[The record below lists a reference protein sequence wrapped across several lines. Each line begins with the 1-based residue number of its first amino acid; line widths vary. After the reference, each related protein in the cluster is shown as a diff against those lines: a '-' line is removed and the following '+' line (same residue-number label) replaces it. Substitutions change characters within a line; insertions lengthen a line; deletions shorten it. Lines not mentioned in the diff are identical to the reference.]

1 MARPATQESSS
12 WIKLLVLFTFASLI
26 ETIFYGQFNA
36 FTPLYLPKL
45 GIEPADVA
53 RWTGIIAAATGLIG
67 LPFLPFWGAL
77 ADRFSRK
84 PVVLRSFAVE
94 ALSGFI
100 ACLAGN
106 IWVFM
111 IGRTLTSMALGNTGL
126 MMTTL
131 SERAP
136 ANRQGLA
143 FSIMNTAS
151 PVGIF
156 IGPLIGGP
164 IVDHWG
170 FQTLLG
176 IDGALL
182 ALVVLMLGIGYRDL
196 FVGSDRQPILKMAG
210 DSIRIIAFSPRL
222 RSLFPALIALQAGRM
237 LAQTYV
243 SLVISQIYTGAGLA
257 TMIGII
263 LGTGGI
269 VAMVFTPIFGI
280 LADRFGL
287 WQVLLIGTVAQALV
301 WPLPLLTRTVV
312 GFTVAWSIIN
322 GLASGIFAL
331 TFIVLANS
339 TTTAARGRIMS
350 FSYLPS
356 SIGLFLGPAI
366 GSLITRSNV
375 FMIFPASA
383 VFTAAAIL
391 LFAITRKYPVSE
403 PPSGV

>member
-1 MARPATQESSS
+1 MAEPAVKAQSS
-12 WIKLLVLFTFASLI
+12 WVKLLVLFTFASLI
-26 ETIFYGQFNA
+26 ETIFYGQFSA
-36 FTPLYLPKL
+36 FTPLYLPRL
-45 GIEPADVA
+45 GIQPADVA
-53 RWTGIIAAATGLIG
+53 RWTGIIASVTGLIG

-106 IWVFM
+106 IWIFM
-111 IGRTLTSMALGNTGL
+111 IGRTITSLALGNSGL

-143 FSIMNTAS
+143 FSIMNTAA

-156 IGPLIGGP
+156 IGPLMGGP

-170 FQTLLG
+170 FQTLMG
-176 IDGALL
+176 VDGLLL

-196 FVGSDRQPILKMAG
+196 FVASDRSPILKMAG
-210 DSIRIIAFSPRL
+210 DSVRIIVTSPRL
-222 RSLFPALIALQAGRM
+222 RNLFPALIALQAGRM

-243 SLVISQIYTGAGLA
+243 SLVISQIYSGVGLA
-257 TMIGII
+257 TIIGII
-263 LGTGGI
+263 LGTGGV
-269 VAMVFTPIFGI
+269 VAMVVTPVFGA
-280 LADRFGL
+280 LADRYGL
-287 WQVLLIGTVAQALV
+287 WRVLLIGTAAQTLL
-301 WPLPLLTRTVV
+301 WPLPVLTHSVA
-312 GFTVAWSIIN
+312 GFTIAWSLIN
-322 GLASGIFAL
+322 GVGSGVFAL

-339 TTTAARGRIMS
+339 TTAAVRGRVMS

-366 GSLITRSNV
+366 GSIITRSSV
-375 FMIFPASA
+375 FSVFQAA
-383 VFTAAAIL
+383 ALFTALAIV
-391 LFAITRKYPVSE
+391 LFVITKRQPLSSS
-403 PPSGV
+403 PSGG

>member
-196 FVGSDRQPILKMAG
+196 
-210 DSIRIIAFSPRL
+210 
-222 RSLFPALIALQAGRM
+222 
-237 LAQTYV
+237 
-243 SLVISQIYTGAGLA
+243 
-257 TMIGII
+257 
-263 LGTGGI
+263 
-269 VAMVFTPIFGI
+269 
-280 LADRFGL
+280 
-287 WQVLLIGTVAQALV
+287 
-301 WPLPLLTRTVV
+301 
-312 GFTVAWSIIN
+312 
-322 GLASGIFAL
+322 
-331 TFIVLANS
+331 
-339 TTTAARGRIMS
+339 
-350 FSYLPS
+350 
-356 SIGLFLGPAI
+356 
-366 GSLITRSNV
+366 
-375 FMIFPASA
+375 
-383 VFTAAAIL
+383 
-391 LFAITRKYPVSE
+391 
-403 PPSGV
+403 

>member
-1 MARPATQESSS
+1 MARPAIQSNSS
-12 WIKLLVLFTFASLI
+12 WIKLLVLFTAASLI

-36 FTPLYLPKL
+36 FTPLYLPRL
-45 GIEPADVA
+45 GIQPADVA
-53 RWTGIIAAATGLIG
+53 RWTGVIASVTGLLG

-94 ALSGFI
+94 ALSGII

-106 IWVFM
+106 IWIFM

-151 PVGIF
+151 PVGVF

-170 FQTLLG
+170 FQTLMG
-176 IDGALL
+176 VDGVLL

-196 FVGSDRQPILKMAG
+196 FVGTDRQPILKMAG
-210 DSIRIIAFSPRL
+210 DSVRIIILSPRL
-222 RSLFPALIALQAGRM
+222 RNLFPALIALQAGRM

-243 SLVISQIYTGAGLA
+243 SLVISQIYTGTGLA
-257 TMIGII
+257 TVIGII
-263 LGTGGI
+263 LGTGGV
-269 VAMVFTPIFGI
+269 VAMLVTPLFGV
-280 LADRFGL
+280 LADRYGL
-287 WQVLLIGTVAQALV
+287 WRVLLIGTAAQTLL
-301 WPLPLLTRTVV
+301 WPLPVLTHTVV
-312 GFTVAWSIIN
+312 GFTIAWSLIN
-322 GLASGIFAL
+322 GLGSGIFAL

-339 TTTAARGRIMS
+339 TTAAVRGRVMS

-366 GSLITRSNV
+366 GSLITRASV
-375 FMIFPASA
+375 FTVFPASA
-383 VFTAAAIL
+383 LFTALAIL
-391 LFAITRKYPVSE
+391 LFVLTKRQPVSN
-403 PPSGV
+403 PPIGA

>member
-1 MARPATQESSS
+1 MAQPAVQTNSS

-26 ETIFYGQFNA
+26 ETIFYGQFSA

-45 GIEPADVA
+45 GIQPADVA
-53 RWTGIIAAATGLIG
+53 RWTGIIAAVTGLIG

-94 ALSGFI
+94 ALSGLI

-106 IWVFM
+106 IWIFM
-111 IGRTLTSMALGNTGL
+111 LGRTITSMALGNTGL

-143 FSIMNTAS
+143 FSIMNTAA
-151 PVGIF
+151 PVGVF
-156 IGPLIGGP
+156 LGPLIGGP

-170 FQTLLG
+170 FRTLMG
-176 IDGALL
+176 IDGVLL
-182 ALVVLMLGIGYRDL
+182 ALVVLILGIGYRDL
-196 FVGSDRQPILKMAG
+196 FVGSDHQPILKMAG
-210 DSIRIIAFSPRL
+210 DSVRIILLSPRL
-222 RSLFPALIALQAGRM
+222 RNLFPALIALQAGRM

-243 SLVISQIYTGAGLA
+243 ALVIGQIYTGIGLA

-263 LGTGGI
+263 LGTGGVAAMI
-269 VAMVFTPIFGI
+269 VTPIFGV

-287 WQVLLIGTVAQALV
+287 WRVLLIGTIVQTVL
-301 WPLPLLTRTVV
+301 WPLPVLMHSVV
-312 GFTVAWSIIN
+312 GFTIAWSLIN
-322 GLASGIFAL
+322 GLGSGIFAL

-339 TTTAARGRIMS
+339 TTAAVRGRVMS

-366 GSLITRSNV
+366 GSLITRSSV
-375 FMIFPASA
+375 FAVFPASA
-383 VFTAAAIL
+383 LFTALAIL
-391 LFAITRKYPVSE
+391 LFVVTKRQPVGNTA
-403 PPSGV
+403 SGA